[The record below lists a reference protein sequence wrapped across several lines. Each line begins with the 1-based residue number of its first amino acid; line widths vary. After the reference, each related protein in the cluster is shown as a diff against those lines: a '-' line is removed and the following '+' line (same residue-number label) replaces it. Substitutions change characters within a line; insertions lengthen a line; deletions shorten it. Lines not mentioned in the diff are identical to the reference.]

1 MLALA
6 VSSLAFSAPLRPAA
20 PARTGQLTMLTGPSR
35 NDAAK
40 IGSALLAL
48 LLVVGPV
55 DEAQAARMGGRMG
68 GRAPSMGRM
77 SGGMSGGMRGGYGGG
92 MRGGTNVYVS
102 PGMGMG
108 MGMGYGYGMSPFGF
122 GISPGAYLGLS
133 LAEAFVREQQRQA
146 FLEQQ
151 LRTAQELGQDQAMIA
166 QLQSQLNEQNG
177 KVEAIRARQA
187 AEGGDAP
194 ATAPAQAPS
203 TESEAIQL
211 LQKQLQ
217 EQQAE
222 IAALKAA
229 Q

>member
-1 MLALA
+1 MLAVA
-6 VSSLAFSAPLRPAA
+6 VSSLAFSSPFRAAA

-48 LLVVGPV
+48 LLVAGPV

-77 SGGMSGGMRGGYGGG
+77 GGGMGGGMRGGYGGG

-108 MGMGYGYGMSPFGF
+108 MGYGYGMMSPFGF

-133 LAEAFVREQQRQA
+133 LAELFVREQQRQA

-194 ATAPAQAPS
+194 ASAPAKAPS

>member
-1 MLALA
+1 
-6 VSSLAFSAPLRPAA
+6 
-20 PARTGQLTMLTGPSR
+20 MLTGTSR

-55 DEAQAARMGGRMG
+55 DEAQAARSGGRMG

-133 LAEAFVREQQRQA
+133 LAEAVVRVVQ
-146 FLEQQ
+146 F
-151 LRTAQELGQDQAMIA
+151 
-166 QLQSQLNEQNG
+166 
-177 KVEAIRARQA
+177 
-187 AEGGDAP
+187 
-194 ATAPAQAPS
+194 
-203 TESEAIQL
+203 
-211 LQKQLQ
+211 
-217 EQQAE
+217 
-222 IAALKAA
+222 
-229 Q
+229 

>member
-1 MLALA
+1 
-6 VSSLAFSAPLRPAA
+6 
-20 PARTGQLTMLTGPSR
+20 
-35 NDAAK
+35 
-40 IGSALLAL
+40 
-48 LLVVGPV
+48 
-55 DEAQAARMGGRMG
+55 
-68 GRAPSMGRM
+68 
-77 SGGMSGGMRGGYGGG
+77 MSGGMRGGYGGG

-151 LRTAQELGQDQAMIA
+151 LRTAQELGQDKAMIA

-194 ATAPAQAPS
+194 ASAPAKAPT
-203 TESEAIQL
+203 TESEAIKL
-211 LQKQLQ
+211 LQ

-222 IAALKAA
+222 IAALKAT